1 MTSTGDPSPPERS
14 APRTAGRFGRL
25 DSAWG
30 VGAGCVAA
38 GALICFSVPPWG
50 FWPLAILGV
59 AALDRLLAGQPPARR
74 LRRGWLVTAAW
85 LLGATIWMWDFSPA
99 GYLAANLVYSLF
111 YGVGFALTPPDRGRR
126 PALVAWLVLVGYLRW
141 RWPFGG
147 VPLATLAH
155 SQADGPLA
163 PAARVAGSLTLVAL
177 VATAGVALS
186 ALAERRWRST
196 LAGASLIALALALA
210 ADAPR
215 GSDAGTIRVALVQG
229 GGPQRTRAAGTDFAV
244 VMQRHLDATATIAEP
259 VDLIVWPENV
269 VNVDGRFATSRE
281 LPQLAAVARDRR
293 AWFVPGVVEDGEPGE
308 FLNFAVALSPDG
320 EIVDRYDKVRR
331 VPFGEYVPLR
341 PLFDRF
347 AGDILPS
354 RDARAG
360 EGPAVLE
367 TGLGRLGVLIS
378 WEVFFEDRARD
389 AVGNGGTVLLNPT
402 NGASYW
408 LTIVQSQQVASS
420 QLRAIETGRWVLQ
433 AAPTGFSAVV
443 DPGGEVLARTGV
455 SEQRVLVA
463 DVAMRTG
470 RTWASRTGPWPLLAL
485 AGVTVAAAVAG
496 ARRNRPPALAVIDA
510 AGGTA
515 RPTGGGARQDSG
527 PVRRGSGGA
536 RQEGSG
542 STGSPVVRLRRR
554 RSAESPRALP
564 RTPPPNGPRT

>member
-1 MTSTGDPSPPERS
+1 MSRTGRRSPPAPGDTGS
-14 APRTAGRFGRL
+14 AQVDGPRNPAARRTAGVLRSGG
-25 DSAWG
+25 G
-30 VGAGCVAA
+30 VGAGCIAA
-38 GALICFSVPPWG
+38 GALICFSMPPWG

-59 AALDRLLAGQPPARR
+59 ALLDRLLAGQPAARR
-74 LRRGWLVTAAW
+74 LRRGWLTTAAW

-99 GYLAANLVYSLF
+99 GYLVANLVYALF
-111 YGVGFALTPPDRGRR
+111 YGLGFALTPPEVGRR
-126 PALVAWLVLVGYLRW
+126 PAIVGWLVLIGYLRW

-163 PAARVAGSLTLVAL
+163 PAARLAGSLTLVVL

-196 LAGASLIALALALA
+196 LAGASVIALALALS

-215 GSDAGTIRVALVQG
+215 GTDTGTIKAALVQG

-269 VNVDGRFATSRE
+269 VNVDGRFANSAQM
-281 LPQLAAVARDRR
+281 PQLARVARERR
-293 AWFVPGVVEDGEPGE
+293 AWFVPGIVEDGEPGE
-308 FLNFAVALSPDG
+308 FLNFSVAISPDG

-341 PLFDRF
+341 PVFERL
-347 AGDILPS
+347 AGGVLPS
-354 RDARAG
+354 KDARAG
-360 EGPAVLE
+360 TGPAVLD
-367 TGLGRLGVLIS
+367 TGLGRFGVLIS

-389 AVGNGGTVLLNPT
+389 AVGNGGSVLLNPT

-433 AAPTGFSAVV
+433 SAPTGFSAVV
-443 DPGGEVLARTGV
+443 DPEGEVLARTGV

-463 DVAMRTG
+463 DVATRAG
-470 RTWASRTGPWPLLAL
+470 RTWALRAGPWPLLAL
-485 AGVTVAAAVAG
+485 AGLAVLSAGVA
-496 ARRNRPPALAVIDA
+496 ARRNRPPALTVIDA
-510 AGGTA
+510 AGGA
-515 RPTGGGARQDSG
+515 VRPPKPTG
-527 PVRRGSGGA
+527 
-536 RQEGSG
+536 
-542 STGSPVVRLRRR
+542 TIGSPLVRLRRR
-554 RSAESPRALP
+554 RSPEWLRALP
-564 RTPPPNGPRT
+564 RIQRQGRSRT